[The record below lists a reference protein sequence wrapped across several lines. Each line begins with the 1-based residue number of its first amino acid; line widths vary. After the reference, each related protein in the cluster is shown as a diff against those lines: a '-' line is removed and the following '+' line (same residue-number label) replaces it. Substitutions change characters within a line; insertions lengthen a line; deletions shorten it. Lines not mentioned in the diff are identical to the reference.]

1 MTTSTPPHNLGEII
15 NAEKL
20 LMEFPNATTADLLD
34 IIEGPDFP
42 TGGIVTNKDELLSI
56 YETGRGKIRIRGK
69 AEIVRGKRKSD
80 RDKIVITLLAII
92 GAGSDWNGLPNS
104 DKGKEKGKGTES
116 GKACKAGTGVPALH
130 CRN

>member
-1 MTTSTPPHNLGEII
+1 MRQKKSHLFFLFVFRTFLINGSEGIAVGMTTSTPPHNLGEII

-69 AEIVRGKRKSD
+69 AEIVRGKRKE
-80 RDKIVITLLAII
+80 R
-92 GAGSDWNGLPNS
+92 P
-104 DKGKEKGKGTES
+104 
-116 GKACKAGTGVPALH
+116 
-130 CRN
+130 

>member
-56 YETGRGKIRIRGK
+56 YETGRGKIEYAARQRLC
-69 AEIVRGKRKSD
+69 AE
-80 RDKIVITLLAII
+80 
-92 GAGSDWNGLPNS
+92 
-104 DKGKEKGKGTES
+104 KERATVTK
-116 GKACKAGTGVPALH
+116 L
-130 CRN
+130 